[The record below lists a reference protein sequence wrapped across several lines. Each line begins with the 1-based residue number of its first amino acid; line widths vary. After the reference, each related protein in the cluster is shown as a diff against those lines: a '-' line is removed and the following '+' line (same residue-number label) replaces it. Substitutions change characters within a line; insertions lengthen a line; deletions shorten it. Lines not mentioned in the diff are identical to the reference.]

1 MARTV
6 LVTGVSQY
14 LGSRLAGRLSADP
27 AIDRVIG
34 VDSAPPRRADL
45 ELLGRTEFIRADIRS
60 SVIGQV
66 IASTGVDTVV
76 HASVTANP
84 HHAGGRMSMK
94 ELNVIGTMQLLAA
107 CQKSS
112 TVERVVV
119 KSTTAVYGAS
129 PRDPA
134 VFTEDMTAKAV
145 PRSGYGKDAI
155 EVESYVRAFTRR
167 RPDVGVTLLR
177 FANFVGP
184 QVGTTLTRY
193 LALPVVPTAFGY
205 DPRLQV
211 LHEADAVEVLRR
223 SAVLDKPGVFN
234 VAGGGAVLL
243 SQAIRRAGRVAV
255 PLPPP
260 AVALVSEFLRRT
272 GRADFSPDQLQF
284 LTFGR
289 VVDITKLETQFGYT
303 PAFTTARAL
312 DAFTVG
318 AGITPLVA
326 PETVRRV
333 EAVLAGLVTAGAAAV
348 SEAASPSAARPDARS
363 NARTA
368 R

>member
-6 LVTGVSQY
+6 LVTGVGQY

-27 AIDRVIG
+27 AIERVIG
-34 VDSAPPRRADL
+34 VDAAPPRRPDL

-60 SVIGQV
+60 AVIGQV

-84 HHAGGRMSMK
+84 HHAGGRTSMK

-107 CQKSS
+107 CQKSD

-129 PRDPA
+129 PHDPA
-134 VFTEDMTAKAV
+134 VFTEDMTAQAV

-155 EVESYVRAFTRR
+155 EVESYVHGFTQR
-167 RPDVGVTLLR
+167 RPDVEVTLLR

-193 LALPVVPTAFGY
+193 LALPLVPTAFGY

-223 SAVLDKPGVFN
+223 AAVLSRPGVFN

-255 PLPPP
+255 ALPPP
-260 AVALVSEFLRRT
+260 AVTLVSQFLRRS
-272 GRADFSPDQLQF
+272 GRADFSPEQLQF

-289 VVDITKLETQFGYT
+289 VVEITKLETEFGYT
-303 PAFTTARAL
+303 PAFTTEQAL

-318 AGITPLVA
+318 AGIAPVVA
-326 PETVRRV
+326 PQTVRRI
-333 EAVLAGLVTAGAAAV
+333 ELALRELVVAGAA
-348 SEAASPSAARPDARS
+348 SAAATGRSRAGDRDSDLVRPR
-363 NARTA
+363 
-368 R
+368 

>member
-6 LVTGVSQY
+6 LVSGVSQY

-34 VDSAPPRRADL
+34 VDAAPPRRADL

-107 CQKSS
+107 CQKSD

-193 LALPVVPTAFGY
+193 LALPIVPTAFGY

-223 SAVLDKPGVFN
+223 SGVLDKPGVFN

-255 PLPPP
+255 ALPPP

-289 VVDITKLETQFGYT
+289 VVDITKLETVFGYI
-303 PAFTTARAL
+303 PAFTTERAL

-333 EAVLAGLVTAGAAAV
+333 EALVGGLVTAGAATA
-348 SEAASPSAARPDARS
+348 AASRDGARDGS
-363 NARTA
+363 NVGVIR
-368 R
+368 

>member
-6 LVTGVSQY
+6 LVTGVGQY

-34 VDSAPPRRADL
+34 VDAAPPRRADL

-60 SVIGQV
+60 SVVGQV

-84 HHAGGRMSMK
+84 NHAGGRMSTK
-94 ELNVIGTMQLLAA
+94 ELNVIGTMHLLGA
-107 CQKSS
+107 CQKSD
-112 TVERVVV
+112 TVKRVVV

-129 PRDPA
+129 ARDPA
-134 VFTEDMTAKAV
+134 VFTEDMTAQAV
-145 PRSGYGKDAI
+145 PRSGYGQDAI

-167 RPDVGVTLLR
+167 RPDVDVTLLR

-193 LALPVVPTAFGY
+193 LALPIVPTAFGY

-211 LHEADAVEVLRR
+211 VHEADAVEVLRR
-223 SAVLDKPGVFN
+223 AALLSKPGVFN
-234 VAGGGAVLL
+234 VAGAGAVLL

-255 PLPPP
+255 AVPPP
-260 AVALVSEFLRRT
+260 AVTLVSQFLRRS
-272 GRADFSPDQLQF
+272 GRADFSSDQLQF

-289 VVDITKLETQFGYT
+289 VVDITKLQTQFGYQ
-303 PAFTTARAL
+303 PAFTTEQAL

-318 AGITPLVA
+318 AAIVPVVA
-326 PETVRRV
+326 PQTVRRV
-333 EAVLAGLVTAGAAAV
+333 EQTLSRIVTAGAASATG
-348 SEAASPSAARPDARS
+348 SRAAARDPGPAGLP
-363 NARTA
+363 
-368 R
+368 

>member
-34 VDSAPPRRADL
+34 VDAAPPRRADL

-107 CQKSS
+107 CQKSD

-134 VFTEDMTAKAV
+134 VFTEDMSAKAV

-155 EVESYVRAFTRR
+155 EVESYVRGFTRR

-184 QVGTTLTRY
+184 QVGTSLTRY
-193 LALPVVPTAFGY
+193 LALPIVPTAFGY

-260 AVALVSEFLRRT
+260 AVTLVSAFLRRT

-303 PAFTTARAL
+303 PAFTTERAL
-312 DAFTVG
+312 AAFMVG

-326 PETVRRV
+326 PETLRRV
-333 EAVLAGLVTAGAAAV
+333 EAVVDGLVMAGAAVAAG
-348 SEAASPSAARPDARS
+348 SRAGASRPEATR
-363 NARTA
+363 
-368 R
+368 